1 MANTHLALLWPKRVL
16 LKPSISSHPL
26 PGSTCFTR
34 EPNFFSSFWP
44 KASNI
49 IQGHYIYSC
58 INSQPPN
65 SSSEYLPLTS
75 EISWSKY
82 TLLHNYVEF
91 IFDFLALL
99 ENWVLWKRVS
109 FWEDEKTN
117 CWTPCT
123 IIWQGILCWVLTQ
136 TKISWQSVLNVI
148 QIVASQNSGH

>member
-16 LKPSISSHPL
+16 LKPSISSHQL

-34 EPNFFSSFWP
+34 EPNVFFLFFWP

-75 EISWSKY
+75 EISWNKY
-82 TLLHNYVEF
+82 TLLHYYVEF

-99 ENWVLWKRVS
+99 ENWVLWKCVS
-109 FWEDEKTN
+109 FWLWLLSMKYARKWEDEETN
-117 CWTPCT
+117 CWTPT
-123 IIWQGILCWVLTQ
+123 ILWQGILCWVLTQ
-136 TKISWQSVLNVI
+136 TKIS
-148 QIVASQNSGH
+148 